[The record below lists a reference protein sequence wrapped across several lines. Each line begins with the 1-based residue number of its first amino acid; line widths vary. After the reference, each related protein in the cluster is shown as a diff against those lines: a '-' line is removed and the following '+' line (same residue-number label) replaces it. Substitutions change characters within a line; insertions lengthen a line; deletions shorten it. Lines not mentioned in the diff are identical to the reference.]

1 MNNKKVLAKTFWN
14 IWEWWWVGL
23 GGILGYR
30 RGEFIWG
37 KMGCAGDVVESEVR
51 TSCDKFEWGLGL
63 P

>member
-51 TSCDKFEWGLGL
+51 TS
-63 P
+63 